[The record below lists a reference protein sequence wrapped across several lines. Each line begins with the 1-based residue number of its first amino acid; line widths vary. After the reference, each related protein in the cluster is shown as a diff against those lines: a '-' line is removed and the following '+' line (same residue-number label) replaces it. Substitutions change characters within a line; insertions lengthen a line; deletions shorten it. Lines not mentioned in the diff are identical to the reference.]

1 MRRLSHVLLT
11 IEAIFLVFL
20 TFLAGVFLLGG
31 SFTVWAA
38 ALTGQHFVDALAW
51 TAVLL
56 SLLAA
61 WWLLLAYFYGGHSGA
76 RRVPAA
82 VWVFAG
88 LIALLALSDAVI
100 TGAPSPATL
109 FVPTLMHL
117 SLEVWV
123 WPPDSSIERTREG

>member
-11 IEAIFLVFL
+11 IEAILPAFL
-20 TFLAGVFLLGG
+20 TFRAGVFLLGG

-38 ALTGQHFVDALAW
+38 AWTGQQYVDALAW
-51 TAVLL
+51 SAILL
-56 SLLAA
+56 SLVAA

-82 VWVFAG
+82 VRLFAG

-109 FVPTLMHL
+109 FVPTLLHL

-123 WPPDSSIERTREG
+123 WPPNTSLERTREG